1 MNGFDLAIV
10 AVVALSTLFAFARG
24 VIRETIALATWIA
37 GFVLAINYAG
47 PLAGLWSRLDMTPVA
62 KHLLAFAVILLAVMI
77 VGAMVAWMLSRV
89 VRSIGLGFADRFLG
103 AIFGLARG
111 ILVMVVFALAAG
123 VTALPQ
129 RDWWQNS
136 TLGQPLG
143 EIALSLK
150 PYLPRAWA
158 ERLDFSA
165 PGTLSARLKSAR
177 GAPRRVA
184 DIASRGV
191 WGSTGEYCSCV
202 ES

>member
-1 MNGFDLAIV
+1 MNGFDLALI

-24 VIRETIALATWIA
+24 VIRELIALATWIA

-47 PLAGLWSRLDMTPVA
+47 PLANGWSRLDMTPVA
-62 KHLLAFAVILLAVMI
+62 KHLLAFAVILVVVMI
-77 VGAMVAWMLSRV
+77 VGATIAWMLSRV
-89 VRSIGLGFADRFLG
+89 VRAIGLGFVDRCLG
-103 AIFGLARG
+103 AIFGAARG
-111 ILVMVVFALAAG
+111 VLVIVVFALVAG
-123 VTALPQ
+123 VTALPK

-136 TLGQPLG
+136 VLGQPLA

-165 PGTLSARLKSAR
+165 AGTLSAS
-177 GAPRRVA
+177 V
-184 DIASRGV
+184 
-191 WGSTGEYCSCV
+191 GEYCLCV